1 MSLATLG
8 FGCMTVMVKLMDTRL
23 PEQELVF
30 WRAIFSLPVLVL
42 LVLRARRAF
51 VVQARWTIF
60 WRSLFGF
67 VAMMLFFYALGRLTL
82 AEAQILIR
90 IQPVWVALLA
100 PFVVGDRPGG
110 RVWLSLGL
118 ALLGVGLVLGPA
130 VGTGIVS
137 LAGLAALASSLFSA
151 LAHLQLRKA
160 GRTDH
165 ADVIVLNFTFLLLV
179 FGGLTSIPVATMP
192 EPGHWPYLVGLAM
205 GAMMGQMFMTGAYK
219 AAPAPLVATVG
230 YVALPVAAALDWIVF
245 HEPPTPWSVAG
256 GVLIIAAGVFLAWQ
270 RPPHEG
276 KVAAKP
282 GE

>member
-1 MSLATLG
+1 MA
-8 FGCMTVMVKLMDTRL
+8 
-23 PEQELVF
+23 
-30 WRAIFSLPVLVL
+30 FS
-42 LVLRARRAF
+42 
-51 VVQARWTIF
+51 
-60 WRSLFGF
+60 
-67 VAMMLFFYALGRLTL
+67 
-82 AEAQILIR
+82 QILIR

-118 ALLGVGLVLGPA
+118 AVIGVGLVLGPS

-151 LAHLQLRKA
+151 LAHLQLRKL

-165 ADVIVLNFTFLLLV
+165 PDVIVLNFTVLLLV
-179 FGGLTSIPVATMP
+179 FGGLLTIPVAEMP

-205 GAMMGQMFMTGAYK
+205 GAMMGQMFMTSAYK

-230 YVALPVAAALDWIVF
+230 YVALPVAAVLDWLVF
-245 HEPPTPWSVAG
+245 DHTPTLWAVAG
-256 GVLIIAAGVFLAWQ
+256 GVLIIVAGVFLAWQ
-270 RPPHEG
+270 RPAEAG